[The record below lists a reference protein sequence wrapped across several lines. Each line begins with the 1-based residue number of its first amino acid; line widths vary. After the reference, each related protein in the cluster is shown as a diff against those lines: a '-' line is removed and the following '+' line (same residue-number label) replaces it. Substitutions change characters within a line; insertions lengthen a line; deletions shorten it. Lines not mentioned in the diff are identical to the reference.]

1 MQDSPG
7 FGEVDGSSGEH
18 GVPAGFQFPRFG
30 QVKEHLHNL
39 GGDPV
44 LGIVEQDLAIFWSL
58 KDFARIWTKK
68 EIIFSQYTLYTGR
81 LAQEDSYSSLHIN
94 EKSLPKYLFL
104 NS

>member
-18 GVPAGFQFPRFG
+18 SVPAGFQFPRFG

-44 LGIVEQDLAIFWSL
+44 LGIVEQDLAILGSL
-58 KDFARIWTKK
+58 QDFAGI
-68 EIIFSQYTLYTGR
+68 
-81 LAQEDSYSSLHIN
+81 
-94 EKSLPKYLFL
+94 
-104 NS
+104 